1 MNLVL
6 MVLGRGTPSLS
17 GAKLSSPLCA
27 DLKTISAAGFWML
40 LEPMRRNDRNIP
52 DGIRTLTDNRLLGI
66 GPLIDTR
73 GEVSSH

>member
-1 MNLVL
+1 
-6 MVLGRGTPSLS
+6 
-17 GAKLSSPLCA
+17 
-27 DLKTISAAGFWML
+27 ML
-40 LEPMRRNDRNIP
+40 LEPMRRHDRNIP